1 MRPGLWISD
10 PPTAPEIPP
19 AQPALRLLNILVVGA
34 DPIVTAVISTA
45 LRGEGADIVTAPNGM
60 GALSA
65 ARHRQPNLVVVDTRL
80 TDMSAVQFLRTLRR
94 QVPGLPALLLCPA
107 GEEPDRVTRCTAGD
121 TWLVKPF
128 SIEDVL
134 LHARRAWCGYV
145 SGPGAGVGRISVGD
159 LVLDEDSR
167 TVTRESDDIQLTHNE
182 FEVLRY
188 LARNA
193 HRVVTKEQILT
204 RVWPY
209 DYSGGTNVVQ
219 QYVSY
224 VRRKVDSGRPP
235 MIHTL
240 RLTGY
245 ILKATT

>member
-1 MRPGLWISD
+1 M
-10 PPTAPEIPP
+10 
-19 AQPALRLLNILVVGA
+19 
-34 DPIVTAVISTA
+34 
-45 LRGEGADIVTAPNGM
+45 
-60 GALSA
+60 
-65 ARHRQPNLVVVDTRL
+65 
-80 TDMSAVQFLRTLRR
+80 
-94 QVPGLPALLLCPA
+94 
-107 GEEPDRVTRCTAGD
+107 TRCTAGD

-134 LHARRAWCGYV
+134 LYARRALCGNAK
-145 SGPGAGVGRISVGD
+145 GRRAGVGRISVGD

-167 TVTRESDDIQLTHNE
+167 TVTRESDDIQLTHHE

-219 QYVSY
+219 Q
-224 VRRKVDSGRPP
+224 
-235 MIHTL
+235 
-240 RLTGY
+240 
-245 ILKATT
+245 